1 MNEAPDAPTLEE
13 AEGGRMAEEND
24 ESGRNIGTLSSK
36 DPEGGEVTFSVDDDT
51 HFDIETVGSTTLL
64 KYKAGAGIDFEGGKV
79 AEDGTLTIMLTA
91 TDAQGLVSEATPVTI
106 NVTNVNEA
114 PAIKVDGGG
123 DADST
128 VGDVTASFTVAEN
141 APDPDAVAGVAG
153 PVLGLI
159 KLSDPDAGDTRT
171 VTVDDERFQVTRHP
185 AEGEEGSSLWLTL
198 KSGVTLDHEDAASID
213 LTLTVTDAG
222 GLTGT
227 AEVTIAVTDVNE
239 APTIDVA
246 DGTTPDDMPARSN
259 IPENQAGVPVGEIT
273 VSDED
278 AADAYLSDK
287 VTVSDPDRFEVEKDD
302 EGGLWLKLKDG
313 VSLNFEETP
322 SVDVTVTVTDSAGL
336 TASDT
341 VTVTVGNVN
350 EPPGIS
356 VDKAMI
362 AENKTGKVGTVTV
375 TDNEEMRDVTLDV
388 EDIRVVGRDDFE
400 VVETSSGDYELRLTE
415 ALDFESDA
423 VTKEDDFTGYV
434 EVVLEVTDEGLAGS
448 DPITTT
454 ETVRVTVVNEE
465 EAPTIS
471 VVDGE
476 TPDGAP
482 AVSVIDENSNAD
494 GDVPVGLIRAS
505 DPEDGDFMA
514 DDIMITGADAESFS
528 VVADDEGMLWLMLN
542 QGASA
547 DHEGDG
553 GSLTAKLTVAD
564 GTNEPASATFVLTI
578 NDVNEAPTA
587 DASKVKRLVLEDHDE
602 DPETDEVEVPEDFD
616 FVLAWTAGDDDTPHS
631 YKLDITDV
639 FADEDGDT
647 LFDYSIDGGPDWL
660 EITEERVDGKSII
673 TLDTLDGMPDPKDG
687 AGHWEVEIVATDQQG
702 ESGSFEMVIVAD
714 DGDDEITDIR
724 LYHRADEDGNEAL
737 NVNYEVKVDENNAS
751 EVVFGRVKVVDDLD
765 DPAHPHG
772 QHEVTVDNKKFEIKE
787 DADGGFWLALKAG
800 NALDHETDDPIELTI
815 TAKPMTVDS
824 EGKIVVNKDTD
835 THKMQTVYVIVNDVN
850 DAPKAIKNP
859 GNWWVIVDDDEHDED
874 DVDAGDWLSFRLE
887 MDDGDDSATEYP
899 AFTDEDDGK
908 NGDLRYE
915 LVNAPDW
922 LEIDDETGVIRN
934 KAKALAPESGGTYSV
949 TVKATDNEGA
959 DDGLSDQF
967 TFQLVVDFS
976 GADDDDN
983 LYQDNDEPQLSRG
996 TVNDIREN
1004 PKDGVLVATFTVRD
1018 DDSALV
1024 GHPFAPRMPEITG
1037 VVNNDDEDDTNN
1049 DDGTAE
1055 DRSGYSTAFKI
1066 EHASGNSYRIVTTKD
1081 AGELLDYE
1089 TVEDITIS
1097 LSVEDGTGASD
1108 TLDISVDIDN
1118 VNEAPVKASDYA
1130 GAGNTAVAVE
1140 QSAAGKRYLWINL
1153 YDFWE
1158 DLDERQYDDDLT
1170 FTATANV
1177 SWIKVLHRPQ
1187 KWEDLEEGKDDDDDD
1202 DDVTWGTIVTGTG
1215 DDQVTVVADDAGGTP
1230 DDDDFVVVFEIDRT
1244 KTNNKQADVAAG
1256 GTITLTARDEGG
1268 AIAAKPETIKVN
1280 VTDENLD
1287 IGANEKA
1294 VTLSGSTR
1302 EGATLKARFDETKD
1316 PDLVGDPEAYQVVY
1330 TWSAGASSDGTG
1342 GTVRQAG
1349 LSDSYTMT
1357 QADVGMYINVAV
1369 TYRELLPAG
1378 TTMDFGTGA
1387 AQTGG
1392 SAVTTG
1398 TVRNA
1403 QDDGEAHFNIL
1414 TNGST
1419 GLTAEVRIIDED
1431 GVPNAGETDAPV
1443 YTWQQSAN
1451 GVSGWEVADGDDV
1464 TTDQI
1469 LTLAN
1474 GNGLY
1479 YRLVVTYI
1487 DEQGEPERIAS
1498 DGVKVGDVAALAD
1511 DTATPSLTGQ
1521 WVIGGTQRVNA
1532 PEVKDVTVGVQ
1543 WQMRMN
1549 AGTVEDPEFYW
1560 VDIAGATG
1568 RTLAITSDYAGKSL
1582 RVVVTHSDKD
1592 GITSTTILPSST
1604 GQAISDTITNTAPR
1618 ATMTEDYEIEAQID
1632 DTKGVV
1638 VTKVTHTVPVATLF
1652 DDLDG
1657 DTLTYTVTAGPGTD
1671 LVPTVD
1677 SDPKSGAIWISA
1689 NDAGLLSFDA
1699 NTGELIY
1706 ATDEKGG
1713 HDGDPADGG
1722 GNVVSLTIQA
1732 SDGTAQATTDV
1743 DIRLNVKPTEIMVV
1757 DSSDTSVV
1765 EGEKISANTTVA
1777 TLNVEDENSGSHK
1790 FGTHKVTVDD
1800 DRFQVV
1806 KDTDTDTD
1814 TDGSTWLLQ
1823 VKKDAVFEFME
1834 VDDKNM
1840 PRPLDTAQNVKVK
1853 LAATDG
1859 GDKKATF
1866 TIMRDGKEVEVDY
1879 KEITV
1884 TALDITNAT
1893 KDDADAPVPAAEI
1906 PGLDDDAD
1914 DGEADERV
1922 DGSGDDDVDGGW
1934 KPAEDEHMDG
1944 MMSSVAMLDDGLF

>member
-1 MNEAPDAPTLEE
+1 M
-13 AEGGRMAEEND
+13 
-24 ESGRNIGTLSSK
+24 
-36 DPEGGEVTFSVDDDT
+36 
-51 HFDIETVGSTTLL
+51 IE
-64 KYKAGAGIDFEGGKV
+64 
-79 AEDGTLTIMLTA
+79 
-91 TDAQGLVSEATPVTI
+91 
-106 NVTNVNEA
+106 
-114 PAIKVDGGG
+114 
-123 DADST
+123 
-128 VGDVTASFTVAEN
+128 
-141 APDPDAVAGVAG
+141 
-153 PVLGLI
+153 
-159 KLSDPDAGDTRT
+159 
-171 VTVDDERFQVTRHP
+171 
-185 AEGEEGSSLWLTL
+185 
-198 KSGVTLDHEDAASID
+198 
-213 LTLTVTDAG
+213 VTDA
-222 GLTGT
+222 
-227 AEVTIAVTDVNE
+227 NE
-239 APTIDVA
+239 APTVTVTGGATVPNDDMTVSSLTVEENRNGSELAPLALITLA
-246 DGTTPDDMPARSN
+246 DPDDGEALKG
-259 IPENQAGVPVGEIT
+259 QA
-273 VSDED
+273 
-278 AADAYLSDK
+278 AADKITISDDRFTTK
-287 VTVSDPDRFEVEKDD
+287 LDPEDGVWLALRDDESLDHETAATIDLTVTFEDKGGLTASASATVTVSDVNEKPFVTNDDMGNPRTLDPVFATVGEDIDITVHLAGLFDDPDDDDGTFKYDLRTDPGLRKSGDSGEKGQLGFDLSIERGTD
-302 EGGLWLKLKDG
+302 KDG
-313 VSLNFEETP
+313 KETITGTISSDG
-322 SVDVTVTVTDSAGL
+322 SVWSNHL
-336 TASDT
+336 
-341 VTVTVGNVN
+341 
-350 EPPGIS
+350 PG
-356 VDKAMI
+356 
-362 AENKTGKVGTVTV
+362 TF
-375 TDNEEMRDVTLDV
+375 
-388 EDIRVVGRDDFE
+388 DI
-400 VVETSSGDYELRLTE
+400 
-415 ALDFESDA
+415 
-423 VTKEDDFTGYV
+423 
-434 EVVLEVTDEGLAGS
+434 
-448 DPITTT
+448 
-454 ETVRVTVVNEE
+454 TVV
-465 EAPTIS
+465 AT
-471 VVDGE
+471 
-476 TPDGAP
+476 
-482 AVSVIDENSNAD
+482 
-494 GDVPVGLIRAS
+494 
-505 DPEDGDFMA
+505 
-514 DDIMITGADAESFS
+514 DD
-528 VVADDEGMLWLMLN
+528 
-542 QGASA
+542 
-547 DHEGDG
+547 
-553 GSLTAKLTVAD
+553 
-564 GTNEPASATFVLTI
+564 
-578 NDVNEAPTA
+578 
-587 DASKVKRLVLEDHDE
+587 
-602 DPETDEVEVPEDFD
+602 
-616 FVLAWTAGDDDTPHS
+616 DDDTPLPGETTFH
-631 YKLDITDV
+631 
-639 FADEDGDT
+639 
-647 LFDYSIDGGPDWL
+647 
-660 EITEERVDGKSII
+660 II
-673 TLDTLDGMPDPKDG
+673 L
-687 AGHWEVEIVATDQQG
+687 
-702 ESGSFEMVIVAD
+702 D
-714 DGDDEITDIR
+714 DGDDDITAIH
-724 LYHRADEDGNEAL
+724 LYHPADADGDEAR
-737 NVNYEVKVDENNAS
+737 NVDYEVGVDENDAS
-751 EVVFGRVKVVDDLD
+751 EVIFGRIRVVDQDSAD
-765 DPAHPHG
+765 HPHG

-824 EGKIVVNKDTD
+824 EGKIVVNKDAT
-835 THKMQTVYVIVNDVN
+835 THETQTVDVIVNDVN

-887 MDDGDDSATEYP
+887 MDDGDDSTTEYP

-934 KAKALAPESGGTYSV
+934 KAKMLAPESGGTFSV

-967 TFQLVVDFS
+967 TFQLVVAFS

-983 LYQDNDEPQLSRG
+983 LYRDNDEPQLSRG

-1004 PKDGVLVATFTVRD
+1004 LKDGVLVATFTVRD

-1118 VNEAPVKASDYA
+1118 VNEAPVKASGYA

-1158 DLDERQYDDDLT
+1158 DLDERQDDDDLT

-1177 SWIKVLHRPQ
+1177 PWIKVLHRPQ

-1215 DDQVTVVADDAGGTP
+1215 DDQVTVVADDAGSTP

-1244 KTNNKQADVAAG
+1244 KANNKQADVAAG

-1357 QADVGMYINVAV
+1357 QADVGMYINVTV

-1431 GVPNAGETDAPV
+1431 GVPNAGETGAPV

-1479 YRLVVTYI
+1479 YRLVVTYT
-1487 DEQGEPERIAS
+1487 DEQGGTERIAS
-1498 DGVKVGDVAALAD
+1498 DGVKVGDVAALA

-1549 AGTVEDPEFYW
+1549 AGTVQDPEFYW

-1592 GITSTTILPSST
+1592 GITSTTILPSSA

-1671 LVPTVD
+1671 SVPTVA

-1689 NDAGLLSFDA
+1689 DDAGLLSFDA

-1706 ATDEKGG
+1706 VTDEKGSHG
-1713 HDGDPADGG
+1713 GDDTDGG

-1743 DIRLNVKPTEIMVV
+1743 DIRLNVKPTDIMV
-1757 DSSDTSVV
+1757 DPSFDTSVV

-1806 KDTDTDTD
+1806 KDTDTD
-1814 TDGSTWLLQ
+1814 GSTWLLQ

-1840 PRPLDTAQNVKVK
+1840 PLPLDTAQNVKVK
-1853 LAATDG
+1853 LTATDG

-1893 KDDADAPVPAAEI
+1893 KDDADTPVPAAEI
-1906 PGLDDDAD
+1906 PGLDDDAE

-1934 KPAEDEHMDG
+1934 KPAED
-1944 MMSSVAMLDDGLF
+1944 MMSSIAMLDDGLF